1 MHWPAMDYSKIAELY
16 DLYAQTDIDVPFFT
30 QEAQGCQ
37 KVLELTS
44 GTGRLSIPLL
54 KAGVPLTC
62 LDSSPEMLAILNQKR
77 QNLEL
82 NMPIYEGDMTNF
94 TLPGKYDLIII
105 PFNAFAEVIE
115 PAAQQKALASMQ
127 AHLADN
133 GRLIVTLHN
142 PPIRLKQID
151 GQIHLRGKFA
161 LPNNDGSLF
170 LSSVENYDPDTRLV
184 KGAQFYELYNA
195 DGVMTSKRFV
205 DMQFYL
211 HTKVTF
217 EGLAGSQG
225 FTPRSLLGDYQRHEF
240 DGERSPFMI
249 WTLVK
254 R

>member
-1 MHWPAMDYSKIAELY
+1 MPAMDYTKVAELY
-16 DLYAQTDIDVPFFT
+16 DIYAQSNVDVPFFT

-54 KAGVPLTC
+54 QAGIPLTC
-62 LDSSPEMLAILNQKR
+62 LDNSPYMLAILQRK
-77 QNLEL
+77 LKKL
-82 NMPIYEGDMTNF
+82 GLTAPVHTMDMTDF
-94 TLPGKYDLIII
+94 SLPEQFDLIII
-105 PFNAFAEVIE
+105 PFNAFAEIAE
-115 PAAQQKALASMQ
+115 SGAQQKALAAIH
-127 AHLADN
+127 AHLTEN

-151 GQIHLRGKFA
+151 GQIHLRGKFP
-161 LPNNDGSLF
+161 LPGGIGSLF
-170 LSSVENYDPDTRLV
+170 LSSVENYDVDTHLV
-184 KGAQFYELYNA
+184 KGAQFYELFNA
-195 DGVMTSKRFV
+195 EGAMTSKYFV
-205 DMQFYL
+205 DIQFYL

-217 EGLAGSQG
+217 EGLAISQG

-249 WTLVK
+249 WSLVK

>member
-1 MHWPAMDYSKIAELY
+1 MPAMDYSKIAELY
-16 DLYAQTDIDVPFFT
+16 DLYAQSDIDVPFFI
-30 QEAQGCQ
+30 QEAQNCQ
-37 KVLELTS
+37 KVLEVTS
-44 GTGRLSIPLL
+44 GTGRLSVPLL

-94 TLPGKYDLIII
+94 SLPDKYDLIII

-115 PAAQQKALASMQ
+115 PAAQQKALACMQ

-142 PPIRLKQID
+142 PPIRLKQVD
-151 GQIHLRGKFA
+151 GLIHLQGKF
-161 LPNNDGSLF
+161 PFPRGDGCLI
-170 LSSVENYDPDTRLV
+170 LSSVENYDADTHLV
-184 KGAQFYELYNA
+184 KGQQFYELYNEK
-195 DGVMTSKRFV
+195 GMLTSKRFV
-205 DMQFYL
+205 DIQFYL

-217 EGLAGSQG
+217 ETLASSQG
-225 FTPRSLLGDYQRHEF
+225 LVTRSLVGDYQRHEF

-249 WTLVK
+249 WTFGK
-254 R
+254 Q